1 MRRLFRID
9 INKKAMKCTAMLFIF
24 ILLCCLPSVHYG
36 QDSGYEDD
44 AKVRQLVER
53 HKSVSNDKKSMPGYR
68 IQLYYGSDRQKAIML
83 KAEFL
88 RDYPENNVYLI
99 YQQPN
104 FKVRMGDFKNKF
116 EADRFFKTIKD
127 DYPACFIVPD
137 NINLPELD

>member
-9 INKKAMKCTAMLFIF
+9 INKKAVNYMVACGFCV
-24 ILLCCLPSVHYG
+24 LLCYLPNVHYG
-36 QDSGYEDD
+36 QDSGYDDD

-88 RDYPENNVYLI
+88 RNYPENNVYLI
-99 YQQPN
+99 
-104 FKVRMGDFKNKF
+104 
-116 EADRFFKTIKD
+116 
-127 DYPACFIVPD
+127 
-137 NINLPELD
+137 